1 MLVRLNAAKCIG
13 IEAVNVKVEVDIA
26 SGIGI
31 HIVGLVDVA
40 VKESL
45 LRTVT
50 ALQAVGYKIPGKK
63 IVINLA
69 PADLRKSGSGYDLP
83 IAIGII
89 AASQQEEFPLVQEY
103 LIMGE
108 LGLDAS
114 VRPIP
119 GSLIF
124 CDLSKQM
131 GLRACILPEA
141 SAREAAFLFADIPVY
156 GVRTLTDVVR
166 ILVGEEDVSDL
177 LANRSGSA
185 SDSPATLY
193 PDCPPASIG
202 SSASPAFSV
211 NPCSSAPPLSSA
223 SPGFSVNPCSSAPLM
238 SSASPSSPETTSGPY
253 PDFSEIAGQE
263 MAKRGAEIAL
273 AGGHNIIMVGP
284 PGSGKSLLAKAMAGI
299 MPPLS
304 ETEALTVCKLYSVAG
319 KGFTFPFRCRPF
331 RSPHYS
337 ASIASMIGGGSSDN
351 VLPGEITLAH
361 NGILF
366 LDEFAQMPKSVI
378 EALRGPLEDRKV
390 SVSRLRLKVEYP
402 ASFMLVAAS
411 NPCPCGYYG
420 DSDRCTCTPSQRL
433 NYLSKLSGP
442 IMDRIDIQL
451 RVARIRAAE
460 LVGNHGKKTPP
471 PERSA
476 DVARRVALARQ
487 IQLRRFEGSGIS
499 TNAEMS
505 DRQMAL
511 YCQLSD
517 DCVELMERLID
528 RMSLSARAY
537 SRIRRIART
546 ICDLEA
552 ARQTI
557 YCGSDEIPI
566 PGPIRAEHIAEAVSF
581 RFLDRREIA
590 KL

>member
-103 LIMGE
+103 FIMGE

-177 LANRSGSA
+177 LANRYGSA

-202 SSASPAFSV
+202 SSASPGFSINPCSSDPLMSSASPGFSV

-223 SPGFSVNPCSSAPLM
+223 S
-238 SSASPSSPETTSGPY
+238 T
-253 PDFSEIAGQE
+253 
-263 MAKRGAEIAL
+263 R
-273 AGGHNIIMVGP
+273 
-284 PGSGKSLLAKAMAGI
+284 
-299 MPPLS
+299 
-304 ETEALTVCKLYSVAG
+304 
-319 KGFTFPFRCRPF
+319 
-331 RSPHYS
+331 
-337 ASIASMIGGGSSDN
+337 
-351 VLPGEITLAH
+351 
-361 NGILF
+361 
-366 LDEFAQMPKSVI
+366 
-378 EALRGPLEDRKV
+378 
-390 SVSRLRLKVEYP
+390 
-402 ASFMLVAAS
+402 
-411 NPCPCGYYG
+411 
-420 DSDRCTCTPSQRL
+420 
-433 NYLSKLSGP
+433 
-442 IMDRIDIQL
+442 
-451 RVARIRAAE
+451 
-460 LVGNHGKKTPP
+460 
-471 PERSA
+471 
-476 DVARRVALARQ
+476 
-487 IQLRRFEGSGIS
+487 
-499 TNAEMS
+499 
-505 DRQMAL
+505 
-511 YCQLSD
+511 
-517 DCVELMERLID
+517 
-528 RMSLSARAY
+528 
-537 SRIRRIART
+537 
-546 ICDLEA
+546 
-552 ARQTI
+552 
-557 YCGSDEIPI
+557 
-566 PGPIRAEHIAEAVSF
+566 
-581 RFLDRREIA
+581 
-590 KL
+590 